1 MWPYPKIVAHRGGG
15 VLAPENTIAAMRCGL
30 THGFYA
36 VEFDVMLAKDGVPI
50 VMHDPDFG
58 RTVEGEGNVA
68 DFTAQELTARDAGAW
83 FGVDF
88 IGEPIPTFEQ
98 VAHFC
103 IHHNIW
109 MNIEIKPV
117 PGFEDRTGWVVAQA
131 TKRMFEH
138 APDRSPGALP
148 LLSSFSFEALQA
160 AQLAAPDIPR
170 AFLVDEVPSDWHER
184 LLALGAISLNT
195 NHKHLTPLLARAVKE
210 AGFGLFCYTV
220 NDAVRAR
227 EILSWGVD
235 GFCTDRIDLIGPH
248 FGEEALHISPSL
260 R

>member
-30 THGFYA
+30 THGFHA
-36 VEFDVMLAKDGVPI
+36 VEFDVMLAKDGVPV
-50 VMHDPDFG
+50 VMHDPVFG
-58 RTVEGEGNVA
+58 RTVADEGNVN
-68 DFTAQELTARDAGAW
+68 DCTAQELAALDAGAW
-83 FGVDF
+83 FGEEF

-98 VAHFC
+98 VAAFC
-103 IHHNIW
+103 MHNAIW

-117 PGFEDRTGWVVAQA
+117 PGFEDQTGWTVAQA
-131 TKRMFEH
+131 THNLFKGTL
-138 APDRSPGALP
+138 DRSPGALP

-170 AFLVDEVPSDWHER
+170 GFLVDEIPADWHER
-184 LLALGAISLNT
+184 LLSLGAISLNT
-195 NHKHLTPLLARAVKE
+195 NHKNLTPLLARAVKD

-220 NDAVRAR
+220 NEPARAT

-248 FGEEALHISPSL
+248 FSGAAAVL

>member
-98 VAHFC
+98 VTHFC

-170 AFLVDEVPSDWHER
+170 AFLVDEVPPDWHER

-220 NDAVRAR
+220 NDAARAR

>member
-30 THGFYA
+30 THGFHA
-36 VEFDVMLAKDGVPI
+36 VEFDVMLSKDGVPI

-58 RTVEGEGNVA
+58 RTVAGEGSVA

-83 FGVDF
+83 FGEEY

-98 VAHFC
+98 VATFC
-103 IHHNIW
+103 MHNNIW

-117 PGFEDRTGWVVAQA
+117 PGFEDQTGWVVAQA
-131 TKRMFEH
+131 TKRLFENKL
-138 APDRSPGALP
+138 AYTPAALP

-160 AQLAAPDIPR
+160 AQLAAPDVPR
-170 AFLVDEVPSDWHER
+170 GFLVDEIPQDWNER
-184 LLALGAISLNT
+184 LHTLGAISLNT
-195 NHKHLTPLLARAVKE
+195 NHKNLTPPLARAIKE

-220 NDAVRAR
+220 NEPARAT

-248 FGEEALHISPSL
+248 FGSAEGHISPSA